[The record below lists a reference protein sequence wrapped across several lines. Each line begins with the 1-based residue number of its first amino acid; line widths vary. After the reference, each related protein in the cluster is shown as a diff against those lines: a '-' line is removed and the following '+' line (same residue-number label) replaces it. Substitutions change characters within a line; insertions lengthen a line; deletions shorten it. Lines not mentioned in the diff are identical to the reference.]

1 MPAASSDSPYALVTG
16 ASGFI
21 GRHLVARLLASGWRV
36 AVLTR
41 RPGRAFPEGVR
52 VHVGDLSTGDGLSI
66 ALFDDV
72 QVLFHCAGEVEH
84 AGAMRGVH
92 VEGTRRLL
100 GCLAERPVWRPLHWV
115 QLSSVG
121 AYGPPA
127 RGERNR
133 CVTEETPE
141 HPVGEYEMTKTE
153 ADRLVREA
161 APVAGFSYTILRPSN
176 VVGPGMPNASMR
188 GLISM
193 IRRRLYFHIGAPG
206 AVATYVHVDDV
217 VSALVACAVRPESA
231 GQVFNLSSDC
241 PLDAVVHQIARSAG
255 VRPPRLRVPETV
267 VRAVVRAAGRLLAL
281 PLTSARIDALVNRTR
296 YPSDRIEDALGFRF
310 ARPMPAGIADL
321 VEADGAVSRE
331 S

>member
-1 MPAASSDSPYALVTG
+1 MPTATGSPYALVTG
-16 ASGFI
+16 AAGFI
-21 GRHLVARLLASGWRV
+21 GKHLVARLLTSGWRV

-41 RPGRAFPEGVR
+41 GARRAVPAGVR
-52 VHVGDLSTGDGLSI
+52 VHVGDLATGDGLSSG
-66 ALFDDV
+66 LFDDV
-72 QVLFHCAGEVEH
+72 QVVFHCAGEVKR

-92 VEGTRRLL
+92 VGGTRRLL
-100 GCLAERPVWRPLHWV
+100 ACLADRPVWRPLHWV

-127 RGERNR
+127 KGVRNR
-133 CVTEETPE
+133 RVTEETPE
-141 HPVGEYEMTKTE
+141 HPVGEYETTKTE

-161 APVAGFSYTILRPSN
+161 APGSGFSYSILRPSN

-193 IRRRLYFHIGAPG
+193 IRRGLYFHVGAPG

-217 VSALVACAVRPESA
+217 VSALVACAVRPQAA

-241 PLDAVVHQIARSAG
+241 PLDAVVDQIARSAG

-267 VRAVVRAAGRLLAL
+267 VRAAVFVAVRLHTL

-296 YPSDRIEDALGFRF
+296 YPSERIEAALGFRF
-310 ARPMPAGIADL
+310 ARPMPEGIADL
-321 VEADGAVSRE
+321 VDKSAAVGQDS
-331 S
+331 